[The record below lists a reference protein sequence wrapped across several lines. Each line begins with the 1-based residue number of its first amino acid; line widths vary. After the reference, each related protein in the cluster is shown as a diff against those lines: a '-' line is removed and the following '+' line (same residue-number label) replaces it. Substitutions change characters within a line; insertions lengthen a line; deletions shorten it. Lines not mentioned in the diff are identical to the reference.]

1 MKTYHFIS
9 SIELTE
15 TGSKITVTWEDSDNV
30 FICSGSAIVSRD
42 PESYVPFLASDI
54 RDQHQE
60 LFIAEEDPTE
70 GGMID
75 EL

>member
-1 MKTYHFIS
+1 MKYHFVS
-9 SIELTE
+9 SIEQVE
-15 TGSKITVTWEDSDNV
+15 NESRVTVAWKDESDEI
-30 FICSGSAIVSRD
+30 ICSGSAIVSRD

-54 RDQHQE
+54 RGQHQE
-60 LFIAEEDPTE
+60 LFATEEDPTE

>member
-9 SIELTE
+9 SIEPVE
-15 TGSKITVTWEDSDNV
+15 TGSKVTVTWEDQDNV
-30 FICSGSAIVSRD
+30 FVCSGSAIVSRD
-42 PESYVPFLASDI
+42 PSSYVPFLASDI
-54 RDQHQE
+54 RDQNQE
-60 LFIAEEDPTE
+60 LFIAEEALE

>member
-1 MKTYHFIS
+1 MNKYHFIS
-9 SIELTE
+9 SIEPVE
-15 TGSKITVTWEDSDNV
+15 SGSKITVTWEDSDNV

-42 PESYVPFLASDI
+42 PEAYVPFLASDI
-54 RDQHQE
+54 REQHQE
-60 LFIAEEDPTE
+60 LFIAEETLE

>member
-1 MKTYHFIS
+1 MKYHFVS
-9 SIELTE
+9 QIEPIE
-15 TGSKITVTWEDSDNV
+15 EASRVTVTWKDESDMV
-30 FICSGSAIVSRD
+30 VCSGSAIVSRD

-60 LFIAEEDPTE
+60 LFATEEDPTE
-70 GGMID
+70 GGMIN